1 MKSVAKARSRRADLV
16 TRGALG
22 ALLVAACLALSAP
35 ARSAT
40 ITIVNA
46 DGAGEGFN
54 DPTPATPVGG
64 NTGTTIGQQRL
75 IAFQF
80 AADVW
85 GALLPST
92 VGIKITA
99 SFDPLTCSSTSG
111 VLGSAGARQAF
122 ADFAGAPQADTWYPV
137 ALANKLAG
145 TDLAPGASNSS
156 ADDIQARFNVS
167 LDDASC
173 LGTTGWYYGLDG
185 NHGGDIDLVVVLL
198 HEFGHGLGF
207 ASFVSSST
215 GALFNGEKDV
225 YSQFLYDNT
234 VGLHWPDMTNGQRV
248 ASAINPL
255 NVAFTGPQ
263 AVADAGNYLAN
274 ASELVVTAPAAIAGT
289 YFTGDPSFGP
299 SVEDSPVSGL
309 VVQVVDALAP
319 TGDGCEALVN
329 GAALDGNI
337 ALIDR
342 GVCAF
347 ANKVQA
353 AQDAGAIGVIVV
365 NNVSG
370 PAAAMGG
377 SSATITIPSLM
388 VSQADGNL
396 IKAQLAN
403 GVQVSMQISPTRRAG
418 SDTFG
423 RPLVYTP
430 NPLQQG
436 SSVSHFDTSARP
448 NLLMEPAINGDLAHD
463 GVDLTL
469 AVFRDLGWFFGASP
483 VPGAGSRW
491 ALKQNTP
498 NPFNP
503 STVISFTLAES
514 GPAELQVF
522 NLRGQNVRR
531 LVAGSLEAGEHSVT
545 WDGRDD
551 SGARVPSGVYFYKL
565 TAGDFEGLQRMVL
578 LK

>member
-1 MKSVAKARSRRADLV
+1 MKNIILRAPLL
-16 TRGALG
+16 A
-22 ALLVAACLALSAP
+22 LVAVLGLGLAAP
-35 ARSAT
+35 AGAAT

-54 DPTPATPVGG
+54 DPTPVAQVGG
-64 NTGTTIGQQRL
+64 NTGTTRGQQRL

-85 GALLPST
+85 GAILPST
-92 VGIKITA
+92 VTIKITA
-99 SFDPLTCSSTSG
+99 SFDPLTCTSTSA

-122 ADFAGAPQADTWYPV
+122 WDFAGAPQASTVYPV

-145 TDLAPGASNSS
+145 VDLAPGASNSS

-167 LDDASC
+167 VDDATC
-173 LGTTGWYYGLDG
+173 LGTSGWYYGLDG
-185 NHGGDIDLVVVLL
+185 NNGADIDLVVVLL

-207 ASFVSSST
+207 ASFVNSST
-215 GALFNGEKDV
+215 GSLFNGLQDV
-225 YSQFLYDNT
+225 YSQFLFDNT
-234 VGLHWPDMTNGQRV
+234 VGLHWPDMTNGQRA

-255 NVAFTGPQ
+255 NVVFTGPQ
-263 AVADAGNYLAN
+263 AVNDAGNLLGY
-274 ASELVVTAPAAIAGT
+274 ASELLVSAPANVAGS
-289 YFTGDPSFGP
+289 YFVGDASFGP
-299 SVEDSPVSGL
+299 TVASSPVSGDVVL
-309 VVQVVDALAP
+309 VVDSTIP
-319 TGDGCEALVN
+319 TADGCEAITN
-329 GAALDGNI
+329 AAALAGNI

-342 GVCAF
+342 GICSF
-347 ANKVQA
+347 AAKVQA

-365 NNVSG
+365 NNVAG
-370 PAAAMGG
+370 PAASMGG
-377 SSATITIPSLM
+377 ASATVTIPSIM

-396 IKAQLAN
+396 LKAELAN
-403 GVQVSMQISPTRRAG
+403 GLFASIQTSPTRRAG
-418 SDTFG
+418 TDNLG

-436 SSVSHFDTSARP
+436 SSVSHWDTSAMP
-448 NLLMEPAINGDLAHD
+448 NLLMEPAINSDLAHN

-469 AVFRDLGWFFGASP
+469 AAFRDLGWFFGASP

-491 ALKQNTP
+491 ALRQNAP

-503 STVISFTLAES
+503 STTISFTLAEA
-514 GPAELQVF
+514 GATELQVF
-522 NLRGQNVRR
+522 NVRGQNVRK
-531 LVAGSLEAGEHSVT
+531 LVAGGLEAGDHSVT

-565 TAGDFEGLQRMVL
+565 TSGSFEGLQRMVL

>member
-1 MKSVAKARSRRADLV
+1 MRNTDVKRRALPRALWALLAV
-16 TRGALG
+16 ACLG
-22 ALLVAACLALSAP
+22 AATVAP
-35 ARSAT
+35 AAT

-54 DPTPATPVGG
+54 DPTPAAPVGG
-64 NTGTTIGQQRL
+64 NTGTTVGQQRL

-85 GALLPST
+85 GALLPSA
-92 VGIKITA
+92 VEIKITA
-99 SFDPLTCSSTSG
+99 SFDPLTCSASSA

-122 ADFAGAPQADTWYPV
+122 RDFAGAPQAATWYPV

-145 TDLAPGASNSS
+145 VDLAPGVPNST

-167 LDDASC
+167 LDDGTC
-173 LGTTGWYYGLDG
+173 LGSTSWYYGLDG
-185 NHGGDIDLVVVLL
+185 NSGADIDLVVVLL

-207 ASFVSSST
+207 ASFVNSST
-215 GALFNGEKDV
+215 GALFGGLKDV
-225 YSQFLYDNT
+225 YSQYLYDNT
-234 VGLHWPDMTNGQRV
+234 VGLHWPAMTDAQRA
-248 ASAINPL
+248 ASAVNPL
-255 NVAFTGPQ
+255 NVAFNGPQ
-263 AVADAGNYLAN
+263 TVSDAGSYLAN
-274 ASELVVTAPAAIAGT
+274 ASELLVTAPAAIAGS
-289 YFTGDPSFGP
+289 YLVGDAAFGP
-299 SVEDSPVSGL
+299 SVEDIPVSGL
-309 VVQVVDALAP
+309 VVQVQDAAAP
-319 TGDGCEALVN
+319 TADGCEALVN
-329 GAALDGNI
+329 GAALAGNI
-337 ALIDR
+337 ALVDR
-342 GVCAF
+342 GLCAF
-347 ANKVQA
+347 TAKVQA

-365 NNVSG
+365 NNVAG

-377 SSATITIPSLM
+377 ASPTITIPSVM

-396 IKAQLAN
+396 IKAQLAG
-403 GVQVSMQISPTRRAG
+403 GVQVSLQVSATRRAG
-418 SDTFG
+418 SDPSG

-436 SSVSHFDTSARP
+436 SSVSHFDTGARP
-448 NLLMEPAINGDLAHD
+448 NLLMEPAINSDLAHD

-469 AVFRDLGWFFGASP
+469 ALFRDLGWFFGASP
-483 VPGAGSRW
+483 VPGASSRW
-491 ALKQNTP
+491 ALKQNAP

-531 LVAGSLEAGEHSVT
+531 LVAGSLEAGDHSVT

-565 TAGDFEGLQRMVL
+565 TAGDFEGMQRMVL

>member
-1 MKSVAKARSRRADLV
+1 MRNADLKNRALRRAMWV
-16 TRGALG
+16 
-22 ALLVAACLALSAP
+22 LLAAACLGAATVAP
-35 ARSAT
+35 AAT

-54 DPTPATPVGG
+54 DPTPAAPVGG

-85 GALLPST
+85 GALLPSA
-92 VGIKITA
+92 VEIKITA
-99 SFDPLTCSSTSG
+99 SFDPLTCSSTSA

-122 ADFAGAPQADTWYPV
+122 RDFAGAPQAATWYPV

-145 TDLAPGASNSS
+145 VDLAPGVPNST

-167 LDDASC
+167 LDDGTC
-173 LGTTGWYYGLDG
+173 LGSTSWYYGLDG
-185 NHGGDIDLVVVLL
+185 NNGTDIDLVVVLL

-207 ASFVSSST
+207 ASFVSNST
-215 GALFNGEKDV
+215 GALFGGLKDV

-234 VGLHWPDMTNGQRV
+234 VGLHWPAMTDAQRA

-263 AVADAGNYLAN
+263 TVADAGYYLAN
-274 ASELVVTAPAAIAGT
+274 ASELLVTAPVAIAGS
-289 YFTGDPSFGP
+289 YFVGDASFGP

-309 VVQVVDALAP
+309 VVQVQDAAAP

-329 GAALDGNI
+329 GAALAGNI
-337 ALIDR
+337 ALVDR

-347 ANKVQA
+347 TAKVQA

-365 NNVSG
+365 NNVAG

-377 SSATITIPSLM
+377 TSGTITIPSVM
-388 VSQADGNL
+388 VSQADGNA
-396 IKAQLAN
+396 IKAQLAS
-403 GVQVSMQISPTRRAG
+403 GVQATLQVSATRRAG
-418 SDTFG
+418 SDPSG

-436 SSVSHFDTSARP
+436 SSVSHFDTGARP
-448 NLLMEPAINGDLAHD
+448 NLLMEPAINADLAHD

-469 AVFRDLGWFFGASP
+469 ALFRDLGWFFGASP

-491 ALKQNTP
+491 ALRQNAP

-531 LVAGSLEAGEHSVT
+531 LVAGSLESGDHSVT

-551 SGARVPSGVYFYKL
+551 GGARVPSGVYFYKL
-565 TAGDFEGLQRMVL
+565 RAGDFEGMQRMVL

>member
-1 MKSVAKARSRRADLV
+1 MGLGLAVPA
-16 TRGALG
+16 GA
-22 ALLVAACLALSAP
+22 
-35 ARSAT
+35 AT

-54 DPTPATPVGG
+54 DPTPVAQVGG
-64 NTGTTIGQQRL
+64 NTGTTRGQQRL

-85 GALLPST
+85 GAILPST
-92 VGIKITA
+92 VTIKITA
-99 SFDPLTCSSTSG
+99 SFDPLTCTSTSA

-122 ADFAGAPQADTWYPV
+122 WDFAGAPQASTVYPV

-145 TDLAPGASNSS
+145 VDLAPGASNSS

-167 LDDASC
+167 IDDATC
-173 LGTTGWYYGLDG
+173 LGTSNWYYGLDG
-185 NHGGDIDLVVVLL
+185 NNGADIDLVVVLL

-207 ASFVSSST
+207 ASFVNSST
-215 GALFNGEKDV
+215 GSLFNGLQDV
-225 YSQFLYDNT
+225 YSQFLFDNT
-234 VGLHWPDMTNGQRV
+234 VGLHWPDMTNGQRA

-255 NVAFTGPQ
+255 NVVFTGPQ
-263 AVADAGNYLAN
+263 AVNDAGNLLGY
-274 ASELVVTAPAAIAGT
+274 ASELLVSAPANVAGS
-289 YFTGDPSFGP
+289 YFVGDASFGP
-299 SVEDSPVSGL
+299 TVASSPVSGDVVL
-309 VVQVVDALAP
+309 VVDSTIP
-319 TGDGCEALVN
+319 TADGCEPITNA
-329 GAALDGNI
+329 AALAGNI

-342 GVCAF
+342 GICSF
-347 ANKVQA
+347 AAKVQA

-365 NNVSG
+365 NNVAG
-370 PAAAMGG
+370 PASSMGG
-377 SSATITIPSLM
+377 ASATVTIPSIM

-396 IKAQLAN
+396 LKAELAN
-403 GVQVSMQISPTRRAG
+403 GLFASIQASATRRAG
-418 SDTFG
+418 TDDLG

-436 SSVSHFDTSARP
+436 SSVSHWDVSAMP
-448 NLLMEPAINGDLAHD
+448 NLLMEPAINSDLAHN

-469 AVFRDLGWFFGASP
+469 AAFRDLGWFFGASP

-491 ALKQNTP
+491 ALRQNAP

-503 STVISFTLAES
+503 STTISFTLAEG
-514 GPAELQVF
+514 GPTELQVF
-522 NLRGQNVRR
+522 NVRGQNVRK
-531 LVAGSLEAGEHSVT
+531 LVAGGLEAGDHSVT

-565 TAGDFEGLQRMVL
+565 TSGSFEGLQRMVL